1 MGYYESKEDKALAK
15 MTATLTQLDQEL
27 DRIDQLSAGEKK
39 HPLEKRHAE
48 RLALHDIKRIL
59 HDMHRYDHYCEEE
72 QEEIEGQAMDLRS
85 PYYQPSLE
93 GGL

>member
-1 MGYYESKEDKALAK
+1 MGYYESKEDKALTK
-15 MTATLTQLDQEL
+15 MAATLTQLDQEL
-27 DRIDQLSAGEKK
+27 DRIEWLSAGENR

-72 QEEIEGQAMDLRS
+72 QEKIEEQAMNLIS